1 MSRIAQS
8 WTSAVN
14 KKRKLVRSIILFR
27 YGGNN
32 YFQTLNSY
40 AKEVGFDGGNSY
52 AKTRKTNFF
61 KTELE
66 KVPLKDRIRVLGTN
80 CVRSL
85 GNMFSDE
92 AKQGTIDLQ
101 LDPRVCLATQKKSA
115 VSVDVIY
122 RTTVLAA
129 INHRYNTQMITMMQV
144 PEDNC
149 LNQN

>member
-14 KKRKLVRSIILFR
+14 KKRKLVRSFILFR

-40 AKEVGFDGGNSY
+40 AKEVGFDGT
-52 AKTRKTNFF
+52 TRKRNFF

-80 CVRSL
+80 CVRLL

-101 LDPRVCLATQKKSA
+101 LDPRVCPATQKKSA

-129 INHRYNTQMITMMQV
+129 INHRYNTQMRICFV
-144 PEDNC
+144 AVSSSC
-149 LNQN
+149 LPAERF